1 MIEKVWKIRVRNEF
15 IDASVVYKQTKMI
28 KITFGAVSMVK
39 YAARGNLERNRKL
52 SVVKWPTIF
61 IFLSRFVN
69 AMHVI

>member
-1 MIEKVWKIRVRNEF
+1 MIEKLWKIRVRNEF

>member
-1 MIEKVWKIRVRNEF
+1 MIQEAWKIIVSNAF
-15 IDASVVYKQTKMI
+15 NDASVVYKQTKMI